1 MQVFSCGHSY
11 LKRDSRDSQIS
22 FCFTVF
28 QEKSSSSKAK
38 RVRTVILH
46 LFNHV
51 DSFFRPWTKRMQY
64 PILGRKEKKKKLK
77 KRYQKLYSSTLV
89 YMQDHSVLHLL
100 HNYRLFGLIIFSGLT
115 NSNST
120 AVFLKSPHNCQ
131 IKLNDRPGCQK
142 YSSVHNTTQHNGSLH
157 QPAEGSC
164 FSEQQA
170 KKASCNNSNI
180 EHYLSSMEVKS
191 ILTQASL

>member
-1 MQVFSCGHSY
+1 MQVSARGYSY

-28 QEKSSSSKAK
+28 QEKSSSSKAN
-38 RVRTVILH
+38 RTRTVILH

-64 PILGRKEKKKKLK
+64 PILRKKKKKK
-77 KRYQKLYSSTLV
+77 KRYQKLCSSTLI
-89 YMQDHSVLHLL
+89 YMQ
-100 HNYRLFGLIIFSGLT
+100 YCIYYTITGFARLIIFSRLT

-120 AVFLKSPHNCQ
+120 AVFLKSLHNFQ
-131 IKLNDRPGCQK
+131 INLNDRPRCQK
-142 YSSVHNTTQHNGSLH
+142 YSSVHNTTPHNGSLH

-170 KKASCNNSNI
+170 KKASRNNSNT
-180 EHYLSSMEVKS
+180 EHYRSSVEVKS
-191 ILTQASL
+191 TLTLGIL

>member
-1 MQVFSCGHSY
+1 MLKKMNKWTVYNMNRLILNSTKMPLFSREHSY

-64 PILGRKEKKKKLK
+64 PILEKKKNKGKGTNSYIPALWFICK
-77 KRYQKLYSSTLV
+77 TIQYCIYYSITGG
-89 YMQDHSVLHLL
+89 
-100 HNYRLFGLIIFSGLT
+100 FGLITLFQANKLQF
-115 NSNST
+115 NSS
-120 AVFLKSPHNCQ
+120 FPQ
-131 IKLNDRPGCQK
+131 F
-142 YSSVHNTTQHNGSLH
+142 TTQFTN
-157 QPAEGSC
+157 
-164 FSEQQA
+164 
-170 KKASCNNSNI
+170 
-180 EHYLSSMEVKS
+180 
-191 ILTQASL
+191 

>member
-1 MQVFSCGHSY
+1 MNKRTVHKTNKLILNSTKTPLFSREHSY

-64 PILGRKEKKKKLK
+64 PILKNKKKY
-77 KRYQKLYSSTLV
+77 RKLYSSTLV
-89 YMQDHSVLHLL
+89 YSKTIQYCIYYSITGG
-100 HNYRLFGLIIFSGLT
+100 FGLITFFQADKLQFNSG
-115 NSNST
+115 
-120 AVFLKSPHNCQ
+120 FPQ
-131 IKLNDRPGCQK
+131 F
-142 YSSVHNTTQHNGSLH
+142 TTQFPN
-157 QPAEGSC
+157 
-164 FSEQQA
+164 
-170 KKASCNNSNI
+170 
-180 EHYLSSMEVKS
+180 
-191 ILTQASL
+191 

>member
-1 MQVFSCGHSY
+1 MPALSHDCTY

-38 RVRTVILH
+38 RVRRAILH

-64 PILGRKEKKKKLK
+64 PILEKKKGKGKGTKSPIPALWFIRK
-77 KRYQKLYSSTLV
+77 TIQRCIYYTIT
-89 YMQDHSVLHLL
+89 
-100 HNYRLFGLIIFSGLT
+100 RRFGLITFSGLT

-120 AVFLKSPHNCQ
+120 AVFLNSLRNFQ
-131 IKLNDRPGCQK
+131 INVNSRPRCQK
-142 YSSVHNTTQHNGSLH
+142 YGSVHNTTQRNSSFHK
-157 QPAEGSC
+157 PTEGSS

-170 KKASCNNSNI
+170 QKASCNNSNT
-180 EHYLSSMEVKS
+180 EHRWSSREVKGF
-191 ILTQASL
+191 IT

>member
-1 MQVFSCGHSY
+1 MNKRTVHKTNKLILNSTKTPLFSREHSY

-38 RVRTVILH
+38 KVRTVILH

-64 PILGRKEKKKKLK
+64 PILKNKKK
-77 KRYQKLYSSTLV
+77 YQKLYSSTLV

-100 HNYRLFGLIIFSGLT
+100 LNYRGLWTNYIF
-115 NSNST
+115 
-120 AVFLKSPHNCQ
+120 
-131 IKLNDRPGCQK
+131 PG
-142 YSSVHNTTQHNGSLH
+142 
-157 QPAEGSC
+157 
-164 FSEQQA
+164 
-170 KKASCNNSNI
+170 
-180 EHYLSSMEVKS
+180 
-191 ILTQASL
+191 

>member
-1 MQVFSCGHSY
+1 MQKIQVFAHGHSY

-28 QEKSSSSKAK
+28 QEKNSSSKAN

-64 PILGRKEKKKKLK
+64 PILEKKKIKEGTKSYIPALWFICK
-77 KRYQKLYSSTLV
+77 TIQYCIYYTITGFA
-89 YMQDHSVLHLL
+89 
-100 HNYRLFGLIIFSGLT
+100 RLITFSRLT

-120 AVFLKSPHNCQ
+120 AVFLKSLHNFQ
-131 IKLNDRPGCQK
+131 INLNDRPRCQK

-170 KKASCNNSNI
+170 KKASRNNSNT
-180 EHYLSSMEVKS
+180 EHY
-191 ILTQASL
+191 